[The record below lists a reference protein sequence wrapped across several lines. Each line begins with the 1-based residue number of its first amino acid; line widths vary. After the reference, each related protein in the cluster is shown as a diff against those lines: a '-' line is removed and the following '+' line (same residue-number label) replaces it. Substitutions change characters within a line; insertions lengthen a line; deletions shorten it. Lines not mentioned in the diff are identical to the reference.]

1 MRCLL
6 FGCCCYCLSLF
17 DTGQDAFTSYR
28 ATKHVNVFLVLPNLM
43 LLFTESKMLVFTKSI
58 VSKIC
63 SARTKFIKLSISE
76 KVTIG
81 QSWCGGIHTYVR
93 TQNNSKLDVKYLTR
107 HGPLQHSTVVCQ
119 CIAEFSA
126 QYHVVVVDG
135 LSKRLVVWGAN
146 VLFQLLSNLF

>member
-6 FGCCCYCLSLF
+6 FDCCCYYCLSLF

-28 ATKHVNVFLVLPNLM
+28 ATKPLNVFLVLTNFM

-58 VSKIC
+58 VSKMW

-81 QSWCGGIHTYVR
+81 QSWCGGIHITYVR

-107 HGPLQHSTVVCQ
+107 HGPLQHSTVVCV
-119 CIAEFSA
+119 S
-126 QYHVVVVDG
+126 V
-135 LSKRLVVWGAN
+135 
-146 VLFQLLSNLF
+146 LLSLVLSTMQQQLMGCQKDWLFGAQMCFFNC

>member
-6 FGCCCYCLSLF
+6 FDCCCYYCLSLF

-28 ATKHVNVFLVLPNLM
+28 ATKPVNVFLVLPNFM

-81 QSWCGGIHTYVR
+81 QSWCGGITYVR

-107 HGPLQHSTVVCQ
+107 HGPLQHSTVVC
-119 CIAEFSA
+119 
-126 QYHVVVVDG
+126 
-135 LSKRLVVWGAN
+135 LSV
-146 VLFQLLSNLF
+146 LLSLVLSTMQQQLMGCQKDWLFGAQMCFFNC